1 MPRHALL
8 PAAELAVAQAAECEP
23 QQRQQSRRVAARQFR
38 PADAPVTLAVASG
51 VVDLRRVSLH
61 STTGSNFSS
70 EALVAQVTA
79 PVRWEQVVRRLASE
93 GVDTY
98 VEVGPGAVLSG
109 LIRKIDREAR
119 VMSVCDPDGVEQ
131 AASTLASV

>member
-1 MPRHALL
+1 M
-8 PAAELAVAQAAECEP
+8 
-23 QQRQQSRRVAARQFR
+23 
-38 PADAPVTLAVASG
+38 
-51 VVDLRRVSLH
+51 
-61 STTGSNFSS
+61 
-70 EALVAQVTA
+70 AQVTA

-98 VEVGPGAVLSG
+98 VEVGPGSVLSG
-109 LIRKIDREAR
+109 LIRKIDHEAR